1 MPDNRRIDV
10 VYRDGVIKNVQVSS
24 LYHDAGVR
32 FWSAVKSAA
41 IAQKLLE
48 PLPVEGLLGF
58 ADVTGVFA
66 GTQVMK
72 PLSSEV
78 VLQVT
83 LCC

>member
-1 MPDNRRIDV
+1 M

-58 ADVTGVFA
+58 ADVKGDDTG
-66 GTQVMK
+66 THRMK
-72 PLSSEV
+72 PLPHEV